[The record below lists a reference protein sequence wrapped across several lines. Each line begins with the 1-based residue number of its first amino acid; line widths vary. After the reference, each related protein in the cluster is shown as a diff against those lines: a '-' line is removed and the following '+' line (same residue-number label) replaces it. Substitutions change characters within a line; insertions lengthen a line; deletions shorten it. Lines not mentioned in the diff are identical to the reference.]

1 MNCFYSE
8 LSLSLPCCLFK
19 HLLHHRVK
27 GGKKGR
33 PRKSQTSEDGS
44 INENETTGS
53 EGDQAYMLNDGSTSS
68 PSVDGSGPAPFSV
81 SNNDPTAEISH
92 QFLNAEGGGGMINST
107 GSTGDVSDHMN
118 ATGDA
123 PPAETAGFVPDGS
136 LPGKIKKPR
145 RLEELAFQFMHED
158 T

>member
-19 HLLHHRVK
+19 NLLHHRVK

-68 PSVDGSGPAPFSV
+68 PSVDGSGPAPNNV
-81 SNNDPTAEISH
+81 LNNDPMAEISH
-92 QFLNAEGGGGMINST
+92 PLPNAEGSGGMIN
-107 GSTGDVSDHMN
+107 STGDVSDHMN

-123 PPAETAGFVPDGS
+123 TPSETAGFVPDGS
-136 LPGKIKKPR
+136 VPGKIKKPR
-145 RLEELAFQFMHED
+145 RLEELAF
-158 T
+158 